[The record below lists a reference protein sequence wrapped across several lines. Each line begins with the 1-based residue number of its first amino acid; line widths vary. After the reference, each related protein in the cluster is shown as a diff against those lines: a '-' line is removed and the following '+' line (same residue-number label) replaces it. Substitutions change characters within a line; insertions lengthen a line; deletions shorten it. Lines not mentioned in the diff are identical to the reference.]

1 MTMTPYRRLSGYTL
15 VEILVVLLIVSIM
28 SGLAVINLPA
38 FTRSGDFDLES
49 QRIKTLLDMARE
61 ESIVRA
67 IEFGFKPTENTYSF
81 YIYDEMER
89 KWFESD
95 LSPFQPRSLPD
106 DIKLELKVE
115 GDPLPMPTE
124 GDDSVP
130 PVLLLSSGETT
141 PFTLNILQESTL
153 ELSLESDGYSDIKWL
168 EDE

>member
-1 MTMTPYRRLSGYTL
+1 
-15 VEILVVLLIVSIM
+15 
-28 SGLAVINLPA
+28 
-38 FTRSGDFDLES
+38 
-49 QRIKTLLDMARE
+49 
-61 ESIVRA
+61 
-67 IEFGFKPTENTYSF
+67 
-81 YIYDEMER
+81 
-89 KWFESD
+89 
-95 LSPFQPRSLPD
+95 LPD